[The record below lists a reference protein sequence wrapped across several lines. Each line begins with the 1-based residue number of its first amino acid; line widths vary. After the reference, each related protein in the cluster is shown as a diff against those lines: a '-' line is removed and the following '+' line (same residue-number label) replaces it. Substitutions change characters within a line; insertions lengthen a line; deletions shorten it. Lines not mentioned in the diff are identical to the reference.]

1 MRTASKVRRIKIG
14 IRRPEVSIQEAKEV
28 VRRMKAG
35 EKLPEREEELYF
47 ADLATLRKALSPK
60 RLALLWA
67 IVEQNPHSVRELA
80 ERVGRD
86 IKNVSQD
93 LAFPSRLGLVELK
106 ETRRGAP
113 QAPTLPYDE
122 IDFNLRIRA

>member
-1 MRTASKVRRIKIG
+1 MKVRRIKIG
-14 IRRPEVSIQEAKEV
+14 IRRPKESLKEAKKV
-28 VRRMKAG
+28 ARRLKAG

-60 RLALLWA
+60 RLELLWA
-67 IVEQNPHSVRELA
+67 IVEHAPRSVRELA

-93 LAFPSRLGLVELK
+93 LAFLSRLGLVELK
-106 ETRRGAP
+106 GARRGVP

-122 IDFNLRIRA
+122 IDLNLRIRL

>member
-1 MRTASKVRRIKIG
+1 MAYHTITRSKARQQTMKVRRIKIG

-28 VRRMKAG
+28 ARRMKAG
-35 EKLPEREEELYF
+35 KKLPEREEELYF

-93 LAFPSRLGLVELK
+93 LAFP
-106 ETRRGAP
+106 
-113 QAPTLPYDE
+113 
-122 IDFNLRIRA
+122 

>member
-1 MRTASKVRRIKIG
+1 MRVRRMKIG
-14 IRRPEVSIQEAKEV
+14 IRRPEESLREAKEIA
-28 VRRMKAG
+28 RRLKAG

-67 IVEQNPHSVRELA
+67 IAEHEPRSVRELA
-80 ERVGRD
+80 EQVGRD

-93 LAFPSRLGLVELK
+93 LAFLARLGLVELK
-106 ETRRGAP
+106 EARRGMP
-113 QAPTLPYDE
+113 QAPILPYDE
-122 IDFNLRIRA
+122 IDFNLRIRT